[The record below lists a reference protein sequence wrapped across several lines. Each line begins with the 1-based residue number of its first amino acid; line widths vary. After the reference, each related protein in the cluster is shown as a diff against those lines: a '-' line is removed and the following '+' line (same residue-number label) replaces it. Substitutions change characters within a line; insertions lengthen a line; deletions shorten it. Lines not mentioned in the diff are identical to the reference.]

1 VRRGG
6 RFPGDQAEVVFS
18 DVLVEQLSKHTE
30 EEQLDILA
38 EIVGLCEDPSGK
50 HPLRRP
56 LAGWNT
62 LDVLQGHGRV
72 VYKAST
78 PGGTGLIE
86 ALCLGPR
93 SDQEVYDMADA
104 LVASG
109 CLSEEEATQLWDA
122 LALLDT
128 IPEQVGLDGW
138 DYRPPVAPE
147 GMRKSA
153 VAAGVLSAEEAQY
166 LSADEL
172 AIAMNAAWADEGGPD
187 PERALQAALERAR
200 GSADFSQR
208 AILRARQDARC
219 EVLMPRAR
227 HGCIRRRGHRGPH
240 RAR

>member
-1 VRRGG
+1 MRRGS
-6 RFPGDQAEVVFS
+6 RFPADQAEVVFS
-18 DVLVEQLSKHTE
+18 DVLVEQLSDLPHDQ
-30 EEQLDILA
+30 QLNVLGA
-38 EIVGLCEDPSGK
+38 IVGLCEDPAGK
-50 HPLRRP
+50 HPLKRP

-62 LDVLQGHGRV
+62 LEVLEGHKRV
-72 VYKAST
+72 IYKAST

-93 SDQEVYDMADA
+93 SDQEVYDMAA
-104 LVASG
+104 GLAASG

-128 IPEQVGLDGW
+128 LPEQLGLEGW
-138 DYRPPVAPE
+138 DYRPPSAPE

-153 VAAGVLSAEEAQY
+153 VAAGVLREEEAQF

-172 AIAMNAAWADEGGPD
+172 AVAMNAAWTADGGPD

-200 GSADFSQR
+200 GSANFSQR
-208 AILRARQDARC
+208 AILHARREDRC
-219 EVLMPRAR
+219 GALMPRAR
-227 HGCIRRRGHRGPH
+227 QSCVRRRGHRGPH